1 MLRRVLV
8 LSACILLLP
17 CTMHP
22 ARAGSI
28 PMEKFSYTANFDE
41 TDPVQFWI
49 GSKDYT
55 VNFKGL
61 TDEKSAEGKKC
72 FKLDI
77 TLGSSAFV
85 YWNIPMPRPVPAE
98 GILKFSGRV
107 YLGEASTGTAVLMSS
122 YSYPPSTI
130 RDFTMPLRKMADKGK
145 WLPVQGDLV
154 DIGKIP
160 DISRW
165 EWGGPDNGRYLDNVN
180 IRLNGRKGDR
190 VVIYLDDFKIE
201 GEVPAR
207 AEYAKEVNRRWAPI
221 RKKVEKQ
228 AAKWSASLEKNAK
241 YIEDINADAEF
252 AIQVKKEALA
262 KIPGLRARIKTIL
275 SRGAMSIKEF
285 QQIDNGI
292 KDIEG
297 SKHNL
302 ATQLLLAGKSNI
314 KLVVTT
320 LSPISSLPVL
330 TTGFYGTMGS
340 KLSVTAAQGE
350 YEPASFVVHAMQG
363 TKALA
368 VEASDLKQGK
378 NVIPASNIDI
388 KAVKCWYQAGTAW
401 YNIEQNKSTRV
412 LVPELMLNDDSLVK
426 VDMEKKENYLKLS
439 FPEGEKYAWIS
450 DPNES
455 AKSIKKSQS
464 VKDFPVKDSPTLLPV
479 DIPANENKQFWI
491 TVKVP
496 ENAVPGKYTGK
507 IRLTSAD
514 GAKAELALSL
524 NVLPFK
530 LPKPYYD
537 SAIYYYGRLDPAGV
551 GSLFVALKSRVQL
564 AAELKNLVDH
574 GIDKPTLYQRFNNKE
589 VLKEHLDMR
598 RAAGIV
604 NDPLY
609 YLPIGTGS
617 NISTIR
623 EFMDFAAENGIKEVY
638 FYGKDEAKG
647 DALVAQRPEWMNVH
661 KVGGKVFVAGYKEN
675 YPKMGDLQDLHVYA
689 YLPRK
694 EEAEKWHSVGHKIW
708 SYANPQGGVENPEIY
723 RRNFG
728 MLLWQNNYDGAC
740 TFAYQFGF
748 GNIWNDFDH
757 VTYRDH
763 NFVYPTV
770 DGVIDTIAWE
780 GYREGVD
787 DIRYLT
793 KLQQLIAA
801 AGKSKDK
808 KLKNTAVKA
817 KEYLKTIDANE
828 DDLNAVRAK
837 MINYILQLN

>member
-1 MLRRVLV
+1 
-8 LSACILLLP
+8 
-17 CTMHP
+17 
-22 ARAGSI
+22 
-28 PMEKFSYTANFDE
+28 MEKFSYTANFDE

-160 DISRW
+160 DIGRW
-165 EWGGPDNGRYLDNVN
+165 EWGGPDNGRYLDRVLV
-180 IRLNGRKGDR
+180 RLNGQKGDR

-207 AEYAKEVNRRWAPI
+207 AEYTKEVNRRWAPI
-221 RKKVEKQ
+221 REKVEKQ
-228 AAKWSASLEKNAK
+228 AAKWRASLEKNAK

-426 VDMEKKENYLKLS
+426 VDTEKKENYLKLG
-439 FPEGEKYAWIS
+439 FPDGEKYVWIS
-450 DPNES
+450 DPNETS
-455 AKSIKKSQS
+455 ASIKKSQS

-496 ENAVPGKYTGK
+496 ESAAPGTYTGK
-507 IRLTSAD
+507 IRLASAEGD
-514 GAKAELALSL
+514 KSELTLNL

-537 SAIYYYGRLDPAGV
+537 SSIYYRGTLDPQNI
-551 GSLFVALKSRVQL
+551 GSISSENKSKVQL
-564 AAELKNLVDH
+564 AEELKDMVAH
-574 GIDKPTLYQRFNNKE
+574 GVDKPTMYQEFGDKE
-589 VLKEHLDMR
+589 LLKEYLSMR
-598 RAAGIV
+598 KAAGIV

-609 YLPIGTGS
+609 YLGLGFWKKLPGIDKYK
-617 NISTIR
+617 
-623 EFMDFAAENGIKEVY
+623 EFLEFATVNGIKDVY
-638 FYGKDEAKG
+638 FYGIDEAAG
-647 DALVAQRPEWMNVH
+647 DALTAQKKTWTEVR
-661 KVGGKVFVAGYKEN
+661 KLGGKVFVASYTGEN
-675 YPKMGDLQDLHVYA
+675 FKKMGDIQDLNICAFYPDKA
-689 YLPRK
+689 
-694 EEAEKWHSVGHKIW
+694 EAERWHSAGHKIW
-708 SYANPQGGVENPEIY
+708 CYNNPQGGVENPEVY
-723 RRNFG
+723 RRNYG
-728 MLLWQNNYDGAC
+728 LILSLNNYDGAA
-740 TFAYQFGF
+740 TYAYQHSF

-757 VTYRDH
+757 RNYRDH
-763 NFVYPTV
+763 NFTYPTV
-770 DGVIDTIAWE
+770 DSVIDTIAWE

-787 DIRYLT
+787 DVRYLT
-793 KLQQLIAA
+793 TLVEAVKSAKA
-801 AGKSKDK
+801 SKDSSK
-808 KLKNTAVKA
+808 IKAVQSAEKYLA
-817 KEYLKTIDANE
+817 ELKTA
-828 DDLNAVRAK
+828 DLSTRDLSTVRSE
-837 MINYILQLN
+837 IVRHILEVTK